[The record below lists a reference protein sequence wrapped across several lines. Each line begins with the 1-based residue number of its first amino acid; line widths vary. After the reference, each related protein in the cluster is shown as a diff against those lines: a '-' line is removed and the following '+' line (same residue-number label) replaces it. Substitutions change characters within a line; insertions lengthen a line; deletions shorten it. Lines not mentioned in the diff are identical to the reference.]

1 MTNRFNIKKVVRHGQ
16 NPLSPGYAED
26 ATSQFVIPSL
36 GLEDIDTAIFN
47 LFDKDIPIQVSTAEG
62 NTSLKR
68 VPVVFAGGEKWAMLK
83 KNRPLRDKNNVLIL
97 PIITIARTNIVQNN
111 SEDIVGRSVNQKT
124 GEILIRRRLDTRD
137 RAYQNLINKNRI
149 ANQTGTVQ
157 GPGLLSQPI
166 TAKDGGYLLDTKNRN
181 IFETIVVPTPQ
192 FITLTYDVIVWCQ
205 YTHHMNQI
213 METLFSSY
221 LPQTQGWRLETP
233 KGYWFVGQ
241 VEESSLSQENN
252 VDDQTQERT
261 IKQKFTVRVQ
271 SYIFASS
278 APGVPIPVKKY
289 ISVPEISFAAAMP
302 EDPVI
307 SSGEYV
313 EEPFLG
319 SDDPTLPL
327 KSEPFSPRLDKRE
340 DGSDILTG
348 PNNDPGLLGYP
359 RGKKPDLYKKSP
371 QGRYVKVTGV
381 NRRSGETSYKSLGG
395 LDDLIDTSFEE

>member
-1 MTNRFNIKKVVRHGQ
+1 MTNRFNVKKVIRHGQ

-26 ATSQFVIPSL
+26 ATAQFVIPSL
-36 GLEDIDTAIFN
+36 GLEDIDTAIFS
-47 LFDKDIPIQVSTAEG
+47 LFDKDIPIQVSTSEG
-62 NTSLKR
+62 NTSLKK
-68 VPVVFAGGEKWAMLK
+68 VPVVFAGAEKWAMLK
-83 KNRPLRDKNNVLIL
+83 KNKPLRDKNNVLIL
-97 PIITIARTNIVQNN
+97 PIITIARTNIAQAN
-111 SEDIVGRSVNQKT
+111 SEDIAGRAVNQKT
-124 GEILIRRRLDTRD
+124 GELLIRRKLDPRD
-137 RAYQNLINKNRI
+137 RAYQNLINKNGI
-149 ANQTGTVQ
+149 SNQDGTIE
-157 GPGLLSQPI
+157 GPGLLTQPI

-181 IFETIVVPTPQ
+181 IFETIVIPTPQ

-241 VEESSLSQENN
+241 VEENSLSQENN

-261 IKQKFTVRVQ
+261 IKQKFSVRVQ
-271 SYIFASS
+271 SYILASS

-289 ISVPEISFAAAMP
+289 ISSPEISFASAMP

-307 SSGEYV
+307 TSGDYT

-327 KSEPFSPRLDKRE
+327 KNERFSSRLDKR
-340 DGSDILTG
+340 DVGDDILSG
-348 PNNDPGLLGYP
+348 PDKDPGLIGYP
-359 RGKKPDLYKKSP
+359 RGKKPSLYKKTP
-371 QGRYVKVTGV
+371 QGRYVKVTGE
-381 NRRSGETSYKSLGG
+381 NRSSGETSYKSLGG